1 MISIEFVQRCIRI
14 LQIAKKPTNK
24 EYNEIV
30 RITGIGMIFVGVVGM
45 AMYVLFSFI

>member
-14 LQIAKKPTNK
+14 LQIARRPTKK
-24 EYNEIV
+24 EYDEIL

-45 AMYVLFSFI
+45 SMYVLFSFI